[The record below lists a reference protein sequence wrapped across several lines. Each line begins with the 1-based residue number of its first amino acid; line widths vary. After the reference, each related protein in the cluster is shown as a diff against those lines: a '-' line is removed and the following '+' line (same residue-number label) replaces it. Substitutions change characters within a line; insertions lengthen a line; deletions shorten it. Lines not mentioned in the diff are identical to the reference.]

1 MPDKSLKVSDLKADP
16 KNARKRT
23 AQSSHLI
30 KESLKSFG
38 AARSIVIDEN
48 DRVLAGNGTIEAA
61 NDLGI
66 TAVRVIETE
75 GDEIIAVR
83 RKGLDESKKVG
94 LALADNRTSDLSEWD
109 GLMLQ
114 QLSTEQDIKPWFSD
128 DDILEILG
136 KDDDG
141 ADFDPNDPTIDQSNK
156 IQDIF
161 QIIVNCKSEQQQT
174 ELLDRLIEEG
184 YDCKAM
190 NAWKCHK

>member
-1 MPDKSLKVSDLKADP
+1 MADKTIKTSDLIADP

-23 AQSSHLI
+23 AQSAHLI

-66 TAVRVIETE
+66 TAVRVIETD

-114 QLSTEQDIKPWFSD
+114 QLSVEHDIKPWFSD
-128 DDILEILG
+128 DDILEILQE
-136 KDDDG
+136 DDDG
-141 ADFDPNDPTIDQSNK
+141 ADFDPNDPTIDQSGK

-161 QIIVNCKSEQQQT
+161 QIIVNCKTEQQQT
-174 ELLDRLIEEG
+174 ELLDRLLEEG

-190 NAWKCHK
+190 NA

>member
-1 MPDKSLKVSDLKADP
+1 MTEHTTSLSDLKHDP

-23 AQSSHLI
+23 AQSANLI
-30 KESLKSFG
+30 RESLKSFG

-66 TAVRVIETE
+66 SKVRIVETD

-83 RKGLDESKKVG
+83 RSGLNESDKVG
-94 LALADNRTSDLSEWD
+94 LALADNRTADLSEWD
-109 GLMLQ
+109 GAMLQ
-114 QLSTEQDIKPWFSD
+114 QLSTEHDIKPWFSD

-141 ADFDPNDPTIDQSNK
+141 ADFDPDDPTIDQSGK
-156 IQDIF
+156 IQGVY
-161 QIIVNCKSEQQQT
+161 QIIVNCKDENEQT
-174 ELLDRLIEEG
+174 ELLDRLLDEN

-190 NAWKCHK
+190 NA

>member
-1 MPDKSLKVSDLKADP
+1 MADKTISTADLKQDP

-23 AQSSHLI
+23 AQSAHLI

-38 AARSIVIDEN
+38 AARSIVIDE
-48 DRVLAGNGTIEAA
+48 DGRVLAGNGTIEAA

-75 GDEIIAVR
+75 GDEIIAVKR
-83 RKGLDESKKVG
+83 TGLDESEKVG

-161 QIIVNCKSEQQQT
+161 QIIVNCKSEEQQT

-190 NAWKCHK
+190 NA

>member
-1 MPDKSLKVSDLKADP
+1 MSDITTSISDLKQDP

-23 AQSSHLI
+23 AQSANLI
-30 KESLKSFG
+30 RESLKSFG

-66 TAVRVIETE
+66 SKVRVIETE

-83 RKGLDESKKVG
+83 RSGMTEQDKVG
-94 LALADNRTSDLSEWD
+94 LALADNRTADLSEWD
-109 GLMLQ
+109 GAMLQ
-114 QLSTEQDIKPWFSD
+114 QLSVEHDIKPWFSD

-136 KDDDG
+136 QDDDG
-141 ADFDPNDPTIDQSNK
+141 ADFDPDDPTIDQSGK
-156 IQDIF
+156 IQGVY
-161 QIIVNCKSEQQQT
+161 QIIVTCKNEQEQT
-174 ELLDRLIEEG
+174 ELLDRLLDEN

-190 NAWKCHK
+190 NA

>member
-1 MPDKSLKVSDLKADP
+1 MTDTTTSISKLKQDP

-23 AQSSHLI
+23 PQPKHLI
-30 KESLKSFG
+30 EESLKSYG
-38 AARSIVIDEN
+38 AARSIVIDESN
-48 DRVLAGNGTIEAA
+48 TVLAGNGTIEAA
-61 NDLGI
+61 SAAGI
-66 TAVRVIETE
+66 SKVRVIETD

-83 RKGLDESKKVG
+83 RKGLDESDKVG

-114 QLSTEQDIKPWFSD
+114 QLSVEQDIAPWFSQ

-141 ADFDPNDPTIDQSNK
+141 ADFDPNDPTIDQTGK

-190 NAWKCHK
+190 NA

>member
-1 MPDKSLKVSDLKADP
+1 MADKTISTADLKQDP
-16 KNARKRT
+16 KNVRKRT
-23 AQSSHLI
+23 AQSAHLI

-38 AARSIVIDEN
+38 AARSIVIDE
-48 DRVLAGNGTIEAA
+48 DGRVLAGNGTIEAA

-75 GDEIIAVR
+75 GDEIIAVKR
-83 RKGLDESKKVG
+83 TGLDESEKVG

-190 NAWKCHK
+190 NA